1 MKKIQNLD
9 IVTAVGFLI
18 NKQHSLNKLMNGNE
32 YLKLKKSTKT
42 GKALEFGI
50 ALGNESN
57 ELIDSTPW
65 KHWNGKTEA
74 DFVNVVLETIDILHF
89 LPSILLE
96 LSDGEEIEVF
106 DPHYGEDIE
115 VDVES
120 TYKHMLNTHGGLL
133 RPSEMDS
140 IEEDKKK
147 LLEIKHLYTRCN
159 LISAYHALETCELT
173 YPLSSFSRKHIRVET
188 IKTILYCFYMLE
200 VNFDYKPLDV
210 IKLYLAKNA
219 LNQFRMENG
228 YGNNTYLKMWPLK
241 EDNVFTGLE
250 EIVKFEDNVVLLREL
265 VNVALE
271 DDFSTGDNFIDN
283 IKILL
288 SGYYKEALENHGKTL

>member
-1 MKKIQNLD
+1 MSKIQNLD
-9 IVTAVGFLI
+9 ITTAVGFLI
-18 NKQHSLNKLMNGNE
+18 NKQDLLNKLMNGND

-42 GKALEFGI
+42 GKVLEFGI

-96 LSDGEEIEVF
+96 LSDGE
-106 DPHYGEDIE
+106 DIE

-120 TYKHMLNTHGGLL
+120 TYNHMLNTHGGLL
-133 RPSEMDS
+133 RPSEMDG

-200 VNFDYKPLDV
+200 TNFDYKPLDV

-250 EIVKFEDNVVLLREL
+250 EIVKLEDNVVLLREL
-265 VNVALE
+265 DKNDISSFDLIGN
-271 DDFSTGDNFIDN
+271 SGDNFISN
-283 IKILL
+283 VKILL

>member
-96 LSDGEEIEVF
+96 LSDGE
-106 DPHYGEDIE
+106 DIE

-120 TYKHMLNTHGGLL
+120 TYNHMLNTHGGLL
-133 RPSEMDS
+133 RPSEMDG

-241 EDNVFTGLE
+241 EDNAFTGLE

-265 VNVALE
+265 VIVALE

-288 SGYYKEALENHGKTL
+288 LGYYKEALENHGKTL